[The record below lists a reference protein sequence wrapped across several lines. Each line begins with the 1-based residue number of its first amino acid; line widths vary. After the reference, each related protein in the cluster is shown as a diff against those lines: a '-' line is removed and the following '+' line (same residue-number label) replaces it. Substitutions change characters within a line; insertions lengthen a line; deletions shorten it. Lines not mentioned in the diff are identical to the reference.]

1 MCQRSWSQH
10 SDNVRGWPTRPLKS
24 FWFWDFVILNGHDR
38 SIYYESKIAVV
49 DIGLD
54 KEAPSPQKLPETS
67 EEKQI
72 VKDQRNKSR
81 RWGLGALISVGL
93 HLYRAAGKV
102 RNIGIH
108 YEENNTV
115 WQSRFEPELGS
126 RFTSAIPSGSSATSC
141 KLYNLFWTFSIN
153 RSVGRPGNLHLTE
166 DRILVLAPSH
176 LLLVL
181 FLDKH
186 SSSRSWNMP
195 EPCYSN
201 ARDTC
206 LSVLSISMWHSDSC
220 PHFKDRHWSSAR

>member
-1 MCQRSWSQH
+1 M
-10 SDNVRGWPTRPLKS
+10 
-24 FWFWDFVILNGHDR
+24 
-38 SIYYESKIAVV
+38 V

-54 KEAPSPQKLPETS
+54 KEAPSPQKFLETS

-81 RWGLGALISVGL
+81 RWGLGTLISVGL
-93 HLYRAAGKV
+93 HLYRTAGKV

-115 WQSRFEPELGS
+115 WWSRFEAELGS
-126 RFTSAIPSGSSATSC
+126 RFTSAVPYVSSATSC
-141 KLYNLFWTFSIN
+141 KLYNLFWIFSIN
-153 RSVGRPGNLHLTE
+153 RSVGGGAGNLHLTSRLTE
-166 DRILVLAPSH
+166 DRIFALVPNH

-186 SSSRSWNMP
+186 STSRSWNTP

-201 ARDTC
+201 AHETC
-206 LSVLSISMWHSDSC
+206 LSDLSISM
-220 PHFKDRHWSSAR
+220 